1 MKRWSALGVMVV
13 IALGTGAPARGVDL
27 STPLPIP
34 LPNRPFLLVEAPR
47 RFLPSE
53 IAAVDVDLA
62 EEGTVGIAVL
72 RVHDPMALLAAAP
85 SRQGISVAP
94 TALGRESEALMAQA
108 GPLPRRGSALT
119 LIAQRDEPLR
129 VRRGRGRVSHG
140 GESAVYDSYEGEESD
155 VETYGVH
162 AGAWATGSIALGRLP
177 EGLYLVR
184 VTRGAWAGSTLV
196 SVGRD
201 VLLVRRGDLHDEVRV
216 LGGDGAPRA
225 NVPVEAREGGS
236 VIAAGVTDAQ
246 GALRLRASERERL
259 RFVAR
264 EGEDVTW
271 ADVAH
276 ARMAACD
283 PRVFLGTGRPVFR
296 AGDVIHVRGHVR
308 GCDGRGEERALG
320 DEPLV
325 LAPGDVAVRS
335 DANGDFVAE
344 LIAPADGILRARVR
358 GHESVRDV
366 TIDQRRLPER
376 ALTVRLDRA
385 YAAPGERVEVEVADD
400 EGGWPRVAQVSLRT
414 PVGTMSSE
422 IGPRHPARF
431 SFVMP
436 RRDEV
441 LARISLEATLAQPG
455 RVQTAHAELWTGRR
469 AEIVELTS
477 DRSHGQ
483 QNARVPVRVRASDL
497 AGNARPGAI
506 VVSLHGSDGNGR
518 GPERAR
524 WDVHAGDDGWAALDV
539 ELQGAG
545 PWWIEARRGESVASL
560 VMRDRPGP
568 AQLGTRGELAVQPR
582 AEVVEPGG
590 TLEVDVRMR
599 AGATAW
605 VTLEQGSVHAS
616 RLVRGA
622 SRVTL
627 EVPREARGMATVVAT
642 EVRGPEVKSA
652 SATVEVRTSRRF
664 AMSATTERRS
674 YAEGER
680 ARVTIEARD
689 RENAPRD
696 AVVSVWMADAG
707 WWELGDER
715 HPAPDDYF
723 RIAGRPASAGDGSAP
738 VVYGAEEGR
747 HVDAWMEWNGTRVE
761 RASFRHGWGF
771 GGALVAMERSGSLR
785 DVVQALAQ
793 AAGLRG
799 AEVCEAA
806 NARHEPVSVRAQQL
820 PWDLIAMRTHELASV
835 QLDGEE
841 ALGEPYVQDG
851 VLHFDCGG
859 GTGMGIVGSGSGS
872 GYGGG
877 AGGLGTRGGAREER
891 LEGTLFFLGRL
902 ALGADGR
909 EVIEVPLPAHPGRW
923 RIEALA
929 IAEDGGGASANAV
942 VHTTRPVVATVQ
954 APRRLAVG
962 DESELRIDV
971 LAPSA
976 AGGTVELAIASGE
989 AIAIDGEARAVA
1001 IDARGHGSLPLRVRG
1016 VREGRSS
1023 LTVRAA
1029 MASGADDEVRV
1040 DVEVA
1045 PSATSQPVAMR
1056 AVIGPGATDVML
1068 PVPPRVRDA
1077 VLRVR
1082 VGSDVAAMVQERLE
1096 VLHAPQ
1102 WQVPVLR
1109 ADRLGALL
1117 ALARASEDEA
1127 VERSVRGEAAA
1138 LIASAEADAGGD
1150 GSLSWWAGIERDDVM
1165 TAELVWGLA
1174 PWRDDASLRAGW
1186 VRAADALRVR
1196 MDAGEID
1203 AREASA
1209 VAAALARAGD
1219 RDRARRLLSDA
1230 ALDDADALV
1239 WAVRAA
1245 RASGDSASP
1254 YGARLEPV
1262 IDAML
1267 SSRGASST
1275 CLAWFLC
1282 MARRGE
1288 RATMARAAEALIE
1301 SGRPGARER
1310 AARIAM
1316 RIAERPADVGAWTW
1330 GDADA
1335 DVLALIAR
1343 LEDGRAE
1350 EVVATVMQGERRL
1363 ARVRGDAS
1371 VVVPAGD
1378 EPIVLRFEGGRGR
1391 FVIASVDGV
1400 VDVDAARAGRGSVPI
1415 ERRFV
1420 SERGARFVEVEL
1432 TLRRD
1437 AREVAISVPLPAG
1450 LELGARAGGATLGV
1464 SASGR
1469 RFTWWGAEVDG
1480 GPEVPRMVRDA
1491 AGLAL
1496 RWERLRAGRYVV
1508 RVPLVESARG
1518 RFTAG
1523 AVLLRTA
1530 DDTTWGLAPPLVLE

>member
-1 MKRWSALGVMVV
+1 MRRWSALGVVLV

-27 STPLPIP
+27 TTSLPIP
-34 LPNRPFLLVEAPR
+34 LPNRPFLLVDAPR

-53 IAAVDVDLA
+53 SAEVNVDLA
-62 EEGTVGIAVL
+62 EEGTVGVAVL
-72 RVHDPMALLAAAP
+72 RVHDPVALLAMSP

-94 TALGRESEALMAQA
+94 TALGRESEALMAQS
-108 GPLPRRGSALT
+108 GPLPRRGTALT
-119 LIAQRDEPLR
+119 LIATRDEPLR
-129 VRRGRGRVSHG
+129 IRRGRGRVASA

-216 LGGDGAPRA
+216 IGADGAPRA
-225 NVPVEAREGGS
+225 NVRVEARVGAS
-236 VIAAGVTDAQ
+236 VIAAGVTNAQ
-246 GALRLRASERERL
+246 GALRVPASDRERL

-296 AGDVIHVRGHVR
+296 AGDVIHVRGQVR
-308 GCDGRGEERALG
+308 GCDTRGEERPLA

-325 LAPGDVAVRS
+325 LAPGDVTVRS

-366 TIDQRRLPER
+366 TIDPRRLPDR
-376 ALTVRLDRA
+376 ALTVRVDRA
-385 YAAPGERVEVEVADD
+385 YAASGERVAVEVADAD
-400 EGGWPRVAQVSLRT
+400 GGWPRVAQVSLRT

-422 IGPRHPARF
+422 IGPSRPARF

-441 LARISLEATLAQPG
+441 LARVSLEATLAQPG

-469 AEIVELTS
+469 AEIVELSS

-483 QNARVPVRVRASDL
+483 ENARMPVRVRASDL

-506 VVSLHGSDGNGR
+506 VVSLHGSDGNAR

-524 WDVHAGDDGWAALDV
+524 WDVQAGEDGWATLDV
-539 ELQGAG
+539 ELRGGG

-560 VMRDRPGP
+560 VVRNRPGP
-568 AQLGTRGELAVQPR
+568 PQLGTRGELAVQPR
-582 AEVVEPGG
+582 AEIVEPGG

-599 AGATAW
+599 AGASAW

-616 RLVRGA
+616 RLVRG
-622 SRVTL
+622 SQRVTL
-627 EVPREARGMATVVAT
+627 DVPREARGMATVVAT
-642 EVRGPEVKSA
+642 EVRGAEVKSA

-664 AMSATTERRS
+664 AMSTATERRS

-680 ARVTIEARD
+680 AQVTIEARD
-689 RENAPRD
+689 HAGAPRD

-799 AEVCEAA
+799 AEVCERA

-841 ALGEPYVQDG
+841 ALGEPYVQGG
-851 VLHFDCGG
+851 VLHFECGG
-859 GTGMGIVGSGSGS
+859 GTGVSGAGASGSGS
-872 GYGGG
+872 GYGSGTGG
-877 AGGLGTRGGAREER
+877 MGMRGGAREER

-909 EVIEVPLPAHPGRW
+909 EVIEIPLPAHPGRW

-929 IAEDGGGASANAV
+929 IADDGGGASASAV
-942 VHTTRPVVATVQ
+942 VHTTRPVVATIQ

-976 AGGTVELAIASGE
+976 AGATVEIAIASGGE
-989 AIAIDGEARAVA
+989 LVIEGEARSVA
-1001 IDARGHGSLPLRVRG
+1001 IDARGHGSLPLRVRA

-1023 LTVRAA
+1023 VTVRAA
-1029 MASGADDEVRV
+1029 VASGADDEVRT

-1056 AVIGPGATDVML
+1056 AVIGPDATDVMI

-1082 VGSDVAAMVQERLE
+1082 VGSDVAAMVRERLE

-1117 ALARASEDEA
+1117 ALARASDDDA
-1127 VERSVRGEAAA
+1127 VVRAVRGEAAA

-1150 GSLSWWAGIERDDVM
+1150 GSLSWWAGIARDDVM

-1174 PWRDDASLRAGW
+1174 PWRDDAALRAGW
-1186 VRAADALRVR
+1186 VRAAEALRTR

-1203 AREASA
+1203 AREAAA

-1230 ALDDADALV
+1230 ALDHPDALV

-1245 RASGDSASP
+1245 RAAGDSASP
-1254 YGARLEPV
+1254 YGARLEPIV
-1262 IDAML
+1262 DAML
-1267 SSRGASST
+1267 TSRATGGT
-1275 CLAWFLC
+1275 CFTGFLC
-1282 MARRGE
+1282 TARQSE

-1343 LEDGRAE
+1343 LEDGHADD
-1350 EVVATVMQGERRL
+1350 VVATVVQGERRL

-1378 EPIVLRFEGGRGR
+1378 EPIALRFEGGRGR
-1391 FVIASVDGV
+1391 FVLASIDGV
-1400 VDVDAARAGRGSVPI
+1400 VDVDATRAGRGNVPV

-1420 SERGARFVEVEL
+1420 SERGGQFVEIEL

-1437 AREVAISVPLPAG
+1437 ARDVALSVPLPAG
-1450 LELGARAGGATLGV
+1450 LELGRATVGV
-1464 SASGR
+1464 SATGR
-1469 RFTWWGAEVDG
+1469 RFTWWGAEVDA
-1480 GPEVPRMVRDA
+1480 GPEVPRLARDA
-1491 AGLAL
+1491 SGLAL

-1508 RVPLVESARG
+1508 RVPLVQSARG